1 MADVQAG
8 IGPFLG
14 VFLQRKGWG
23 TGAIGS
29 VMTLGG
35 IAGMLATGPAGA
47 LVDATRSKRALV
59 VIGSIFTVLASALL
73 WISPSYAVVAASQ
86 IATAVAGAALGPA
99 LAGITLGMVRQA
111 GFDPQFGRNQVA
123 NHAGNVVC
131 ASLSGYLGWKFGYAA
146 VFFLAGL
153 FAVLA
158 IVSVLLIPQKSINH
172 RYARGLEN
180 DDDAG
185 EQPSGLR
192 VLFANR
198 PLLILAGALAFSIS
212 ATRRCCRCTD
222 WRWSPYIRAIQPSL
236 RPKPLWWRS
245 WSLCSP
251 RSWRFASCEHAVT
264 GG

>member
-131 ASLSGYLGWKFGYAA
+131 ASLSGYLGWKFGYA
-146 VFFLAGL
+146 
-153 FAVLA
+153 
-158 IVSVLLIPQKSINH
+158 
-172 RYARGLEN
+172 RGLEN

-245 WSLCSP
+245 W
-251 RSWRFASCEHAVT
+251 
-264 GG
+264 